1 MPDLTVSWPTAGLS
15 EQQWRDRLTD
25 LAERAEALMD
35 MPCRLQDQATLA
47 VHWLGLCWSGIS
59 PETIAGSCRAS
70 LLLGTPVVLSS
81 APADQVQEIAER
93 LDRHWQAA
101 QADPASAVVT
111 CHPPLLD
118 LPPIK
123 PAAPE
128 APADWLT
135 AAETAELLGISRSGL
150 AKWCAAGRFGVEGVG
165 WGRRGKGHAYA
176 PAAVEALMDGDI
188 PQGLDELLSEVQA
201 AA

>member
-1 MPDLTVSWPTAGLS
+1 MTTLEVSWPTAPLS

-25 LAERAEALMD
+25 LAERAEAVMD

-70 LLLGTPVVLSS
+70 LLLGTPVVLST

-101 QADPASAVVT
+101 QADPSTALVEVA
-111 CHPPLLD
+111 PPLLE
-118 LPPIK
+118 LPPAK

-128 APADWLT
+128 APADWLSSG
-135 AAETAELLGISRSGL
+135 EVCELLDVSRATL
-150 AKWCAAGRFGVEGVG
+150 INWRNAGRLGAEGEG
-165 WGRRGKGHAYA
+165 WGRRGRGHAYA
-176 PAAVEALMDGDI
+176 PEAVEALMEPDVPEGFD
-188 PQGLDELLSEVQA
+188 QLVRDVQA